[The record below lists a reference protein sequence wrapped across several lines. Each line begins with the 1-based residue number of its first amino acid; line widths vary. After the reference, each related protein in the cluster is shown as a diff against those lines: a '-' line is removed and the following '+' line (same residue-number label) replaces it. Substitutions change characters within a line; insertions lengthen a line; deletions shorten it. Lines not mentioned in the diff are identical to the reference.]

1 MICNKCGNEVME
13 GQTFCSICGN
23 KVESNVQQPN
33 PQSFEMNIQN
43 NNVEDQQAFIRQ
55 DQNKKQYEQISFEQS
70 NNAQAQFNQVKMH
83 QNNNGQYRQNNN
95 SSQNNYNS
103 MNYSNLQNNNQNYQ
117 GIQVP
122 KVDLNKIS
130 LKPLDITF
138 LAGAIIAV
146 LSLFM
151 TWVDV
156 GIAKANG
163 FQQQGYFWI
172 LTFVYPTI
180 QIIRKQN
187 YNKIAAIVPLVL
199 GVLSMIYFIS
209 TKNTT
214 VYGIKLHCA
223 RAGMYIMTCAI
234 IVSLVASII
243 GLINEKDKKPKN
255 IGPNMMP
262 NYMNQNNMYN
272 NFNQNNM
279 NQNNM
284 NQGNINYTNPNY
296 NNMNQNNNPN
306 SNYDN
311 MNNNQ

>member
-13 GQTFCSICGN
+13 GQKFCSICGN
-23 KVESNVQQPN
+23 KIESNVQQPN
-33 PQSFEMNIQN
+33 SQSFETNI
-43 NNVEDQQAFIRQ
+43 
-55 DQNKKQYEQISFEQS
+55 
-70 NNAQAQFNQVKMH
+70 

-95 SSQNNYNS
+95 SSQNNYNR

-122 KVDLNKIS
+122 KVDLKKIS
-130 LKPLDITF
+130 LEPLDIMF
-138 LAGAIIAV
+138 LVGAIVAV

-172 LTFVYPTI
+172 LTFVYPTV

-187 YNKIAAIVPLVL
+187 YNKIVAIVPLVL

-279 NQNNM
+279 NQ
-284 NQGNINYTNPNY
+284 GNINYTNPNY